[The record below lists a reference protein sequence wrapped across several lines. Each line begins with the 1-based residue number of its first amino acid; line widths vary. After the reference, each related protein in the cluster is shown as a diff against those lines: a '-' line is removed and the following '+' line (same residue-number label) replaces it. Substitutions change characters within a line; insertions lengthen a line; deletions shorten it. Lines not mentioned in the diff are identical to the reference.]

1 MLVIPSGVT
10 AVNYDLCNENHNLN
24 EVVFSPNTKS
34 VEMTAFSGCSNLK
47 NIDLPDG
54 LEKIGKMAFLS
65 SVNARIYIPQSVT
78 DIEKKAF
85 NDNAVIYGYANSAA
99 EEFAQ
104 RIMIL
109 NSLQS
114 TATMNIF
121 HYLHIPTRTIPA
133 TNQRL
138 MNYRN

>member
-1 MLVIPSGVT
+1 
-10 AVNYDLCNENHNLN
+10 
-24 EVVFSPNTKS
+24 
-34 VEMTAFSGCSNLK
+34 MTAFSGCSNLK